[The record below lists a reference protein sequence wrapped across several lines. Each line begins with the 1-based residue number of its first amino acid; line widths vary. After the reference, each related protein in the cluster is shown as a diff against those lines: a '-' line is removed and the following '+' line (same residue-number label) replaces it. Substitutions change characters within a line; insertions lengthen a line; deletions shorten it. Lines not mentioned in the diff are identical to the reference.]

1 MVFALVPNSFAFLS
15 VQASTFSNGQ
25 VIIKDTIVVEETK
38 YAVTLRAYVD
48 GKAVEANFSVI
59 VTPKPES
66 TTESVD
72 KEPLEEEEQ
81 V

>member
-38 YAVTLRAYVD
+38 YAVTVRAYVD
-48 GKAVEANFSVI
+48 GKTAEANFSVI
-59 VTPKPES
+59 VTPKPEP
-66 TTESVD
+66 TTESVV
-72 KEPLEEEEQ
+72 KEPPAEEE
-81 V
+81 

>member
-25 VIIKDTIVVEETK
+25 VIIKDTIVVKETT

-48 GKAVEANFSVI
+48 GKAAEANFSVI
-59 VTPKPES
+59 VTPKPEP
-66 TTESVD
+66 TTESVA
-72 KEPLEEEEQ
+72 
-81 V
+81 